1 MHLHLLKK
9 SARLWISIQSTQF
22 NYHNLIIQSRFIKS
36 LATELSHLRN
46 MLNVEASEDERLD
59 AGIIE
64 EVKEEY
70 VSMRE
75 P

>member
-1 MHLHLLKK
+1 M
-9 SARLWISIQSTQF
+9 SYFDISGAVF
-22 NYHNLIIQSRFIKS
+22 NNQLR
-36 LATELSHLRN
+36 ELETSDPAHAD

>member
-1 MHLHLLKK
+1 MNLLC
-9 SARLWISIQSTQF
+9 LTMISSCF
-22 NYHNLIIQSRFIKS
+22 
-36 LATELSHLRN
+36 SHLRN

>member
-1 MHLHLLKK
+1 M
-9 SARLWISIQSTQF
+9 R
-22 NYHNLIIQSRFIKS
+22 QSRFIKN

>member
-1 MHLHLLKK
+1 MDENQVLELVEFYEEK
-9 SARLWISIQSTQF
+9 QDE
-22 NYHNLIIQSRFIKS
+22 IIVRQSRFIKS